1 MTDEELQKINEA
13 DFERLLAQNKAARS
27 VFDSKLHKGVSSGV
41 NTALE
46 KMKGEQEQDA
56 EAKLADRE
64 KILDRKERA
73 LALAV
78 EKGIEPQTAFTLLG
92 LDDSDDE
99 TRLDT
104 VEQIR
109 IAERKKIIV
118 ENGRTPHVTLNT
130 SRFLDLDKRLT
141 PEQQGRLSAETIALA
156 EKQLLNEGRPSPWK
170 NFREKLFGGQE

>member
-13 DFERLLAQNKAARS
+13 DFERLLAQNKAVKS

-109 IAERKKIIV
+109 IAERKKIIG
-118 ENGRTPHVTLNT
+118 ENGRTPRVTLPDT
-130 SRFLDLDKRLT
+130 DLIDRLAAL
-141 PEQQGRLSAETIALA
+141 PVEQQAKLSGPTLALA
-156 EKQLLNEGRPSPWK
+156 EKEMLAQGKPRPWAA
-170 NFREKLFGGQE
+170 FTEKLFGSKS